1 MDLTPD
7 QEYDDELEELPRN
20 YTINELVSKISV
32 NHTKRE
38 LTTSIVQMSY
48 SVCNTIRYLIF
59 IMSC

>member
-7 QEYDDELEELPRN
+7 QEYDDKLKELPRS

-48 SVCNTIRYLIF
+48 SVCNTIR
-59 IMSC
+59 